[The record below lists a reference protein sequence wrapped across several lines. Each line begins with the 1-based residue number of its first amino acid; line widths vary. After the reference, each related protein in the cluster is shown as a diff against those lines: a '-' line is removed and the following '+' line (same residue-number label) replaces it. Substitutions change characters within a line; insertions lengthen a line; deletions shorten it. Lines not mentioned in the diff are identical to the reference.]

1 MGSNIDELLHNIL
14 NVVFEIRDDVK
25 ELKER
30 VSALEQRMD
39 ALEQRVGA
47 LEQRMDA
54 LENRMDNI
62 EGDVK
67 NLKEEVSK
75 NSTGI
80 HEIKFLLE
88 NDYSKRIN
96 IIAEGHSD
104 LDRRLKDNQNSFAMY
119 EDLVLRVQQLE
130 TKFDSIKFA

>member
-47 LEQRMDA
+47 LEQRMD
-54 LENRMDNI
+54 NI

-75 NSTGI
+75 NSNGI